1 MELSRVDVHTGGRG
15 QLKSGWL
22 WTEGGGGQ
30 KSGKFCG
37 RHKWMTPKQVKG
49 FLWPAVFEI
58 QFNLLNTV
66 YSAIF
71 LSN

>member
-1 MELSRVDVHTGGRG
+1 MAVDR
-15 QLKSGWL
+15 
-22 WTEGGGGQ
+22 GGGGQ
-30 KSGKFCG
+30 KSGKFCE